1 MAVTTHWYRRAGLA
15 ALNKEI
21 DWLSDTIKVSLHT
34 SSYTPNL
41 DTHDYADDLTNEVA
55 NGDGYTTGGAT
66 LASKA
71 HTYTAANSFGTA
83 WAAATAYGAEAIVRP
98 TTGNGYLYR
107 AQGAGG
113 TSHAATEP
121 TWPTTI
127 GDEVTDN
134 GVTWTCV
141 GRGIETLDAADPSWT
156 SATITARYAVIYD
169 ATPGTAGTNPLIA
182 LVDFGEDVSSTAA
195 TFSIVFAALGIL
207 YKTIH

>member
-1 MAVTTHWYRRAGLA
+1 MAVTTSWYRKADLA
-15 ALNKEI
+15 AYNKEI
-21 DWLSDTIKVSLHT
+21 DWDTDTIKISLHT

-41 DTHDYADDLTNEVA
+41 DTHDYFSDVTNEVS
-55 NGDGYTTGGAT
+55 GTGYTSGGAT

-71 HTYTAANSFGTA
+71 MTYTAANSWGTA

-134 GVTWTCV
+134 GVTWTCI
-141 GRGIETLDAADPSWT
+141 GKGIVAFDAADPSW
-156 SATITARYAVIYD
+156 SSSTITARYAVIRD
-169 ATPGTAGTNPLIA
+169 AATGSAATEPLMI
-182 LVDFGEDVSSTAA
+182 LIDFGTDVSSTAA
-195 TFSIVFAALGIL
+195 TFTIAFAALGIA
-207 YKTIH
+207 YKAIF